1 MLEPGFS
8 INGADPDTYL
18 AEIDSAL
25 AGATTTMGLQTIN
38 YGYHLRGMLNC
49 VNCENGNPS
58 LNPEDNDL
66 FAYKLGF
73 EERGQFDGNI
83 SGQSWRSKLNQ
94 NIDSY
99 GYSYDSGK
107 RLIQADFTG
116 NKYGIPFMNYDLNG
130 NILNLHRIGKLDSA
144 YGKIDALSYTYSG
157 NKLTAV
163 TDTIIGNM
171 DVGDFRDGN
180 TSGND
185 YTYFINGN
193 LKSDLNQNITNI
205 VYDSYLNKRSQVF
218 LTESRW
224 IKYFYDGGGTLLKR
238 ELSNGQYW
246 TYNGSQLYR
255 NDSLYQMAIPDGR
268 VVLDTYNNFQY
279 EFEYRDHLGNLR
291 LSYRDTTSG
300 SPTIR
305 EAAVVSQTAD
315 YMPFGVEHFGNTYS
329 LDSLNKQ
336 NFTYSNKEK
345 QDDFGISSSYFGA
358 RNYNSTIG
366 RWNGTDSRS
375 EKYFSWSPYNYV
387 LGNPLSNIDP
397 QGDTVRIANGENG
410 FINYSAGMKYEGE
423 NSFVSKI
430 VSMLNVMNNTESGSE
445 VLNTLVGSE
454 NSFDVINENPK
465 VEGAGAS
472 FSRNQS
478 GGGTLKMGKNNSLRD
493 ISHEMFHG
501 YQNETNQTLLGTTAG
516 EIGAYLFQDIV
527 SFESGSGAV
536 LPISQTAKGILYDES
551 YNNLL
556 FDGYNKSDYSKVNTY
571 FKSSSRNS
579 GGIYNSLKVSV
590 PNNPAILKFIP
601 IK

>member
-1 MLEPGFS
+1 LLEPGFS

-345 QDDFGISSSYFGA
+345 QDDFGISSTYFGA

-366 RWNGTDSRS
+366 RFLRVDQLAS
-375 EKYFSWSPYNYV
+375 KYQSLSPYCYV
-387 LGNPLSNIDP
+387 ANNPVRYIDP
-397 QGDTVRIANGENG
+397 DGREIVDPLGRRAIYYDKRGSMHFTKYATADIKRVAGALSLTNEGAAQLRRINSSDIKTK
-410 FINYSAGMKYEGE
+410 INIS
-423 NSFVSKI
+423 SDSKI
-430 VSMLNVMNNTESGSE
+430 VTKSDGTHFTYGETIQGNFNEKDNYGKKVNADGTYGIKEATITIYEGTISEGVKDGSGLKHE
-445 VLNTLVGSE
+445 GLTLE
-454 NSFDVINENPK
+454 Q
-465 VEGAGAS
+465 A
-472 FSRNQS
+472 
-478 GGGTLKMGKNNSLRD
+478 
-493 ISHEMFHG
+493 
-501 YQNETNQTLLGTTAG
+501 
-516 EIGAYLFQDIV
+516 IGAVAGHEGVHATDKSEI
-527 SFESGSGAV
+527 
-536 LPISQTAKGILYDES
+536 
-551 YNNLL
+551 
-556 FDGYNKSDYSKVNTY
+556 NKDLKAELTGRVRTDKEDKPNQVEQRIIDQSKKLNE
-571 FKSSSRNS
+571 
-579 GGIYNSLKVSV
+579 
-590 PNNPAILKFIP
+590 
-601 IK
+601 